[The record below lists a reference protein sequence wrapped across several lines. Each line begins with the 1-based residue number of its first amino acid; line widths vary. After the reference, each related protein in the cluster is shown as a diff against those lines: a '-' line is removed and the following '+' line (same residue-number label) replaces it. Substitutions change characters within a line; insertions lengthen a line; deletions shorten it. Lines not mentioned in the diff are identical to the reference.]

1 LSTFTPYQRRLFGF
15 LSIATFFE
23 GYDFIALSQILP
35 NLRAEFRLSE
45 AEGGMLGSVISL
57 GTIFAYILV
66 RLADRVGR
74 RRMLL
79 VSIFGYSVF
88 TVLSGLS
95 FRAYDFAAFQF
106 TARVFQ
112 IAAWAVSMIIAAEE
126 FPAERRGFVL
136 GVIQASNSLG
146 VVVCAALVPFLLQ
159 SAWGWRSVYFVG
171 VLPVL
176 LLPYAR
182 GRIAETTL
190 FVAHTG
196 QWRQPDVRPFAIL
209 RGPYRARVLQMALI
223 WGLTYMTTNTA
234 LLFWKEFAVGQRGF
248 TDHDVGQAVVIASV
262 AAVPFVFSVGKLIDH
277 WGRRHSA
284 VVIYSA
290 AIVFGILAYR
300 LHAFWALTACLTVG
314 IVASIAMLTLLNA
327 LTTELFPTTM
337 RADAFAWS
345 NNLLGRIGYVLA
357 PGIVGTLAGSL
368 GWSTA
373 VPLTSISLL
382 AALVLIWWL
391 IPETAGK
398 ELEEAAKI

>member
-1 LSTFTPYQRRLFGF
+1 LSAFTPYQRRLFGF

-45 AEGGMLGSVISL
+45 AAGGMLGSVISL

-79 VSIFGYSVF
+79 VSILGYSIF
-88 TVLSGLS
+88 TVLSGVS

-106 TARVFQ
+106 TARMFQ

-136 GVIQASNSLG
+136 GVIQACNSLG
-146 VVVCAALVPFLLQ
+146 VVICAAIVPFLLN
-159 SAWGWRSVYFVG
+159 SPYGWRAVYFVG
-171 VLPVL
+171 ALPIL

-182 GRIAETTL
+182 RRLSETTL
-190 FVAHTG
+190 FVAHAARRSGTHG
-196 QWRQPDVRPFAIL
+196 RSFAIF

-223 WGLTYMTTNTA
+223 WGLTYITTNTA

-248 TDHDVGQAVVIASV
+248 SDHDVGQAVVIASV

-277 WGRRHSA
+277 WGRRLSA
-284 VVIYSA
+284 LVIYSA

-300 LHAFWALTACLTVG
+300 LHTFWALTACLMVG

-327 LTTELFPTTM
+327 LTTELFPTAM
-337 RADAFAWS
+337 RADAFAWA

-373 VPLTSISLL
+373 VPLTSVSLF

>member
-1 LSTFTPYQRRLFGF
+1 MSTFTPYQRRLFGF

-95 FRAYDFAAFQF
+95 FHAYDFAAFQF

-159 SAWGWRSVYFVG
+159 SAWGWRSVWVW
-171 VLPVL
+171 V
-176 LLPYAR
+176 
-182 GRIAETTL
+182 
-190 FVAHTG
+190 
-196 QWRQPDVRPFAIL
+196 
-209 RGPYRARVLQMALI
+209 
-223 WGLTYMTTNTA
+223 
-234 LLFWKEFAVGQRGF
+234 
-248 TDHDVGQAVVIASV
+248 AVV
-262 AAVPFVFSVGKLIDH
+262 
-277 WGRRHSA
+277 
-284 VVIYSA
+284 
-290 AIVFGILAYR
+290 
-300 LHAFWALTACLTVG
+300 
-314 IVASIAMLTLLNA
+314 
-327 LTTELFPTTM
+327 
-337 RADAFAWS
+337 
-345 NNLLGRIGYVLA
+345 LG
-357 PGIVGTLAGSL
+357 
-368 GWSTA
+368 
-373 VPLTSISLL
+373 
-382 AALVLIWWL
+382 LVW
-391 IPETAGK
+391 
-398 ELEEAAKI
+398 EARQH